1 MQSHSPTRWLC
12 SLLCLSALAF
22 GQPPQRIYAAHLV
35 SKVEPVYPP
44 VAKKNGIHGTVR
56 LDVTIG
62 KDGHVA
68 KLATAHGH
76 DGIGSPASRRTPAPL
91 PSARGWSSSSKPAPK
106 PRVCQAFP
114 YQAEV
119 GPPVARRRKDPL
131 AIRSALG
138 HMVSQTFQ
146 NTSRITRHT
155 PDQWFQETENL
166 KLSRAL

>member
-76 DGIGSPASRRTPAPL
+76 DGIGSPASRRTPAPP
-91 PSARGWSSSSKPAPK
+91 PSARGWSSSSKPAPEP
-106 PRVCQAFP
+106 PRLPSFP
-114 YQAEV
+114 V
-119 GPPVARRRKDPL
+119 PGRG
-131 AIRSALG
+131 RSAG
-138 HMVSQTFQ
+138 RQT
-146 NTSRITRHT
+146 TKRPAGDSIRAGSHGK
-155 PDQWFQETENL
+155 PDLPEHIAHYE
-166 KLSRAL
+166 AYA